1 MEDLKWHYRHQPRR
15 VGDIVEQQVRR
26 WQFEPDGAREEYWP
40 VVTISRESGSLGLDI
55 GRRVAERLG
64 FTFWDQEI
72 VTEVAHR
79 LHVEPQ
85 EVSALDEYAPRA
97 VQVML
102 TALRLASE
110 GLVEDYRD
118 QLRYL
123 FASIGHHGA
132 AVVVGR
138 GAHCIIP
145 STQALKIRLV
155 APLETRIA
163 HYERTCRVSHDEAAR
178 QVPAGDRQRVEFV
191 RQTFRTDL
199 ADPTA
204 YDLVINVGT
213 YSATRADSMVL
224 MAYLAKFGHL
234 PAEARES
241 WNPEKSG
248 TVPVAVTERP
258 LQNSGERIA
267 AR

>member
-1 MEDLKWHYRHQPRR
+1 MEEMKWHYRHQPRP

-26 WQFEPDGAREEYWP
+26 WQFQPREAKDTYWP
-40 VVTISRESGSLGLDI
+40 VVTISRESGSLGLDV

-72 VTEVAHR
+72 VSELAHR
-79 LHVEPQ
+79 LHVEPKD
-85 EVSALDEYAPRA
+85 VSALDEYAPRA
-97 VQVML
+97 MQVML
-102 TALRLASE
+102 TALKLASE

-138 GAHCIIP
+138 GAHCVIP
-145 STQALKIRLV
+145 STQALKVRLV

-163 HYERTCRVSHDEAAR
+163 HYERTCKVTHEAAAR
-178 QVPAGDRQRVEFV
+178 QVPAGDRQRAEFV
-191 RQTFRTDL
+191 RQTFHANAT
-199 ADPTA
+199 DPTA

-234 PAEARES
+234 PAEVRDS
-241 WNPEKSG
+241 WVPEKSG
-248 TVPVAVTERP
+248 TVAIASAVSATGEDQRVASVP
-258 LQNSGERIA
+258 
-267 AR
+267 

>member
-1 MEDLKWHYRHQPRR
+1 MEDLKWHYRHPPRR

-26 WQFEPDGAREEYWP
+26 WQFKPDGAKEEYWP
-40 VVTISRESGSLGLDI
+40 VVTISRESGSLGLDV

-72 VTEVAHR
+72 VSEVAHR
-79 LHVEPQ
+79 LHVEP
-85 EVSALDEYAPRA
+85 ERVSALDEYAPHA

-145 STQALKIRLV
+145 SIQALKVRLV
-155 APLETRIA
+155 APLSTRIA
-163 HYERTCRVSHDEAAR
+163 HYEATCGVSHEEATR

-191 RQTFRTDL
+191 RQTFHADL

-204 YDLVINVGT
+204 YDLVLNVGT

-234 PAEARES
+234 PAEVRAS
-241 WNPEKSG
+241 WAPEQSG
-248 TVPVAVTERP
+248 TIAVGAVEP
-258 LQNSGERIA
+258 SLQSSGERLA
-267 AR
+267 VR

>member
-1 MEDLKWHYRHQPRR
+1 MEEIKWHSRHQPRP
-15 VGDIVEQQVRR
+15 VADIVEQQVRR
-26 WQFEPDGAREEYWP
+26 WQFHPTDPKNEFWP
-40 VVTISRESGSLGLDI
+40 VVTISRESGSLGLDV

-72 VTEVAHR
+72 VTEVARR
-79 LHVEPQ
+79 LHVEPK

-97 VQVML
+97 VQVMF
-102 TALRLASE
+102 TALKLASD

-145 STQALKIRLV
+145 SNQALKVRLV

-163 HYERTCRVSHDEAAR
+163 HYEKTCQVQHEDALR
-178 QVPAGDRQRVEFV
+178 QVPAGDRQRAEFV
-191 RQTFRTDL
+191 RQAFHSDVTD
-199 ADPTA
+199 PSA

-213 YSATRADSMVL
+213 YLATRADSMVL

-234 PAEARES
+234 PAEVRDS
-241 WNPEKSG
+241 WTSERSG
-248 TVPVAVTERP
+248 TVASTATAHPNG
-258 LQNSGERIA
+258 QA
-267 AR
+267 ARRASWP

>member
-1 MEDLKWHYRHQPRR
+1 MADMKWHYRHQPRP
-15 VGDIVEQQVRR
+15 VADIVEQQVRR
-26 WQFEPDGAREEYWP
+26 WQFHPKESRDEYWP
-40 VVTISRESGSLGLDI
+40 VVTISRESGSLGLDV

-72 VTEVAHR
+72 VTELAHR
-79 LHVEPQ
+79 LHVEPRDI
-85 EVSALDEYAPRA
+85 SALDEYAPRA
-97 VQVML
+97 MQVML
-102 TALRLASE
+102 TALKLASE

-163 HYERTCRVSHDEAAR
+163 HYERTCQVTHEAAMR

-191 RQTFRTDL
+191 RQTFHSNV

-204 YDLVINVGT
+204 YDLVINVGS

-234 PAEARES
+234 PAEARDS
-241 WNPEKSG
+241 WVPEKGGMVEVASARDG
-248 TVPVAVTERP
+248 TGELEHRAAVP
-258 LQNSGERIA
+258 
-267 AR
+267 